1 MAKQNDDTVI
11 WIILIAIIVIIQAYS
26 QSTEID
32 QLKTDIL
39 SGEDPIYD
47 EIYDKIYN
55 EIYDM
60 KVEENDSNAFE
71 LGYESGYADGI
82 EDTLNPTPT
91 PNTSDDKVGIEDL
104 FSENKESAKQTV
116 KTPTLT
122 PNALEDLETDEN
134 FIYSW
139 NYENYDGTDSPK
151 EYMDFI
157 YDGIINATYF
167 IYDTQTQY
175 LHFNPSC
182 PHVTD
187 IALTRYEVKNF
198 YEAIIY
204 KYPYCQEC
212 FQPLIDYYQENN

>member
-104 FSENKESAKQTV
+104 FSEHKEAAKQKV
-116 KTPTLT
+116 KSQTP
-122 PNALEDLETDEN
+122 PDPIEELEKDDN

-139 NYENYDGTDSPK
+139 NCESYDGSESPI
-151 EYMDFI
+151 EYMNSL
-157 YDGIINATYF
+157 YDGMINATYF
-167 IYDTQTQY
+167 IYDTKTQY
-175 LHFNPSC
+175 IHFSSIC
-182 PHVTD
+182 PHITD
-187 IALTRYEVKNF
+187 IASTRYDAKNF

-204 KYPYCQEC
+204 KYTYCQEC